1 MTKKMIS
8 SFLFGI
14 SFFLFAILIP
24 HNAAAKTVIADTA
37 HALST
42 DESDQIIEQCDTIYD
57 HYNTSVYITIT
68 KKLGDQDDYIKY
80 MDKIGNDKN
89 APKNLIFLL
98 VGTKKDHAVVALRSY
113 GSIQKKMTQ
122 KRCDRIAS
130 SIDRQIKKGRYVA
143 ALNDFTDTVHEYLG
157 KSPALDRIYFKVFPQ
172 IFISILLAILILY
185 RMLHFRVPKAES
197 LLTIHLSKSNS
208 RICGSLDHFAGTEQI
223 RVTPQT
229 LKQRFQKI
237 IQAVGSF
244 LAPLYD
250 KIMVYLEPYLATYQK
265 KRRDKKKEKEAAR
278 KQKKKNSAAR
288 NRTQNDDPA
297 HCSSQNN
304 VPNHGKQNAKAN
316 AVSKDLINAVARQ
329 NAKADT
335 ISKDLINE
343 VARQNAKADT
353 VSKDLINEVARQNAK
368 K

>member
-113 GSIQKKMTQ
+113 GSIRKKMTQ

-208 RICGSLDHFAGTEQI
+208 RIYGSLDHFAGTEQI

-316 AVSKDLINAVARQ
+316 TVSKDLINAVARQ
-329 NAKADT
+329 SAKT
-335 ISKDLINE
+335 
-343 VARQNAKADT
+343 DT